1 MKFCVV
7 SPLDIAELEN
17 VTLSVLIHKGCGNL
31 VIRLQVSLVHVV
43 IVTTDLIESVFT

>member
-1 MKFCVV
+1 M

-17 VTLSVLIHKGCGNL
+17 VTLSVLIHKGCGSF
-31 VIRLQVSLVHVV
+31 VIKLQVSLIDVV